1 MDIEVGYQAFVSD
14 GGEEFGAV
22 RAVTPDFVLVWVEN
36 AGEFRLPRD
45 AVQDVHSQKVIFD
58 CRSSIAGCVR
68 RSGTRTRQRS
78 PDSRDDAERSPHL
91 AGPPRQRVPHRITPH
106 RGAKRVFRVVLVDPR
121 YVYGVSL

>member
-1 MDIEVGYQAFVSD
+1 VKEKIMDIEVGYQAFVSD

-58 CRSSIAGCVR
+58 CGKLDRRVR
-68 RSGTRTRQRS
+68 AAIGHAHE
-78 PDSRDDAERSPHL
+78 AEEPGL
-91 AGPPRQRVPHRITPH
+91 
-106 RGAKRVFRVVLVDPR
+106 
-121 YVYGVSL
+121 